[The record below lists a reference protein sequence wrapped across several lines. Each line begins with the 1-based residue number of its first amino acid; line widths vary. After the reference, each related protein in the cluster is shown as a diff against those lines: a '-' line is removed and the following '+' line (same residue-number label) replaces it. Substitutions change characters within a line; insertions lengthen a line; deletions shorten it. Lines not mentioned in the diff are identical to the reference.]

1 MDPPFTETA
10 CANAAG
16 VGSAAEPRINVAR
29 ARMPVAPAFLKL
41 FFFELCKSKGE
52 LLLMTMQLLRH
63 VAYQSE
69 GGQPDMAYQ
78 LFRDE
83 MHRFSSGFAD
93 THTEIRRNVMDLRL
107 AYPSF
112 LIDETN
118 QI

>member
-63 VAYQSE
+63 VAYQSV
-69 GGQPDMAYQ
+69 GGPLDLAYQ

-83 MHRFSSGFAD
+83 MHR
-93 THTEIRRNVMDLRL
+93 N
-107 AYPSF
+107 
-112 LIDETN
+112 
-118 QI
+118 